1 MDFQLNAEQHMW
13 QEAVH
18 DFCQTE
24 LKPRAARTD
33 AEAKLPLDVIKK
45 MAPLGLLAL
54 PVAEADGGPGLDT
67 ISAAIAIE
75 EIGRACGS
83 TALSVAAH
91 NGLCVSP
98 LVAFGSTEQKAK
110 YLPALMSGNTL
121 GALALTEP
129 GAGSDLAGGVQ
140 TTAVDEGDAW
150 VINGSKAWITNP
162 SLAPLIITLC
172 RTDRAAGTHGF
183 SLIIVETNR
192 PGLTISPPEKKM
204 GLKGSPTHMLTFDH
218 VHVPCENLLGEAGQ
232 GLQQTLSTLDGGRIG
247 IGAMAVG
254 LAQAALDEAIRYAK
268 ERQTFGQPIAQ
279 HQAIQHMLA
288 DMSTEIEAARLLVY
302 RAAWVKDQRANFGK
316 EAAMAKLFAS
326 EAAER
331 AAFKA
336 IQIHGGYGYSAEFPV
351 ERIYRDQRLLTIGE
365 GTSEILR
372 TVIARRVLG
381 ASPT

>member
-1 MDFQLNAEQHMW
+1 MDFQLNAEQRMW
-13 QEAVH
+13 QEAVR

-24 LKPRAARTD
+24 LKPRAHQTD
-33 AEAKLPLDVIKK
+33 AEAKLPLEVIKK
-45 MAPLGLLAL
+45 MAPLGLLGL
-54 PVAEADGGPGLDT
+54 PVPEAEGGPGLDT

-75 EIGRACGS
+75 EMGRACGS

-98 LVAFGSTEQKAK
+98 LVAFGSSEQKAT
-110 YLPALMSGNTL
+110 YLPLLMSGERL

-129 GAGSDLAGGVQ
+129 GAGSDLAHGVQ
-140 TTAVDEGDAW
+140 TTAVDEGGEW
-150 VINGSKAWITNP
+150 VITGSKAWITNP

-183 SLIIVETNR
+183 SLIIVETDR
-192 PGLTISPPEKKM
+192 PGLTINPPEKKM

-218 VHVPCENLLGEAGQ
+218 VRVPCQNLLGQAGR
-232 GLQQTLSTLDGGRIG
+232 GLQQTLATLDGGRIG

-254 LAQAALDEAIRYAK
+254 LAQAALDEAVGYAK
-268 ERQTFGQPIAQ
+268 ERQTFGRPIAQ

-288 DMSTEIEAARLLVY
+288 DMSTETEAARLLVY
-302 RAAWVKDQRANFGK
+302 RAAWLKDQGANFGK

-326 EAAER
+326 ETAER
-331 AAFKA
+331 VAFKA

-372 TVIARRVLG
+372 MVIARRVLG
-381 ASPT
+381 A